1 MFGSAMQFGRAGHGV
16 DQFYDPLNGSRYA
29 HARRSRH
36 GSSQTKHQ
44 PKHVRDEDHI
54 VSDACS
60 RAVSSPVSAASG
72 RKACCCNLDRFL
84 ESTTPTVPLQYLPKT
99 FMKGWRDSEAKSMP
113 FFSLGDLWESF
124 NEWSAYGAGVP
135 IVLNGSDT
143 VIQYYVPFLS
153 AIRLYTHPSGPNID
167 TRRPGEE
174 SDASDDYRDTGSGGS
189 SSSDEAER
197 DSKYGRAIHWRNSN
211 AFDCNLDSNTRF
223 DRLTSRSHSKAA
235 QEGFSSD
242 DGEGSSCP
250 SFQYFERATPY
261 SREPLADKIGDLAKD
276 FPQLKTLRSID
287 LLPMS
292 WLSVAWYP
300 IYRIP
305 TGPTLRD
312 LAACFLTFHSLST
325 PLKDGGSIHVST
337 GGKSVPVTPISNSGG
352 SPKIA
357 LPVFGL
363 ASYKL
368 KGTVWSANGNC
379 EQHQPKFQS
388 ADEWLRLQQVKHPD
402 YDFFLS
408 HGSSYGG

>member
-16 DQFYDPLNGSRYA
+16 DQFCDPHNGSRYP

-54 VSDACS
+54 VPDACS
-60 RAVSSPVSAASG
+60 RAVSSPVSVGSG
-72 RKACCCNLDRFL
+72 RKTCCNLDRFL

-99 FMKGWRDSEAKSMP
+99 FMKGWRDSEAESMP

-143 VIQYYVPFLS
+143 VMQYYVPSLS
-153 AIRLYTHPSGPNID
+153 AIQLYTHPSGPNIC

-174 SDASDDYRDTGSGGS
+174 SDASDGDYRDTGSEGS

-197 DSKYGRAIHWRNSN
+197 DSKYGGAMHWRNSN
-211 AFDCNLDSNTRF
+211 AFDCNLDSKT
-223 DRLTSRSHSKAA
+223 T

-242 DGEGSSCP
+242 DGEGSSGP
-250 SFQYFERATPY
+250 SFQFFERATPY

-287 LLPMS
+287 LLPTS

-312 LAACFLTFHSLST
+312 LAACFLTFHPLST
-325 PLKDGGSIHVST
+325 PLKDSGSIHVST

-368 KGTVWSANGNC
+368 KGTVWSTTANC
-379 EQHQPKFQS
+379 ERQQATSLLQS
-388 ADEWLRLQQVKHPD
+388 ADQWLRLHQVKHPD

-408 HGSSYGG
+408 HGSSYRG

>member
-1 MFGSAMQFGRAGHGV
+1 MFGSARPFGRAGHGV
-16 DQFYDPLNGSRYA
+16 DRFSDSLNGSRYP
-29 HARRSRH
+29 HARGSRN
-36 GSSQTKHQ
+36 GSSQTKQHSKQ
-44 PKHVRDEDHI
+44 VMDEEHI
-54 VSDACS
+54 VSEVCS
-60 RAVSSPVSAASG
+60 RAVSSPVSASG
-72 RKACCCNLDRFL
+72 RKVRCNLDRFL
-84 ESTTPTVPLQYLPKT
+84 EYTTPTVPLQYLPKT
-99 FMKGWRDSEAKSMP
+99 FMKGWRVSDAESMP

-143 VIQYYVPFLS
+143 VMQYYVPSLS
-153 AIRLYTHPSGPNID
+153 AIQLDTHPSGPNIGS
-167 TRRPGEE
+167 RRPGEE
-174 SDASDDYRDTGSGGS
+174 SDVSDGDYRDTGSEG
-189 SSSDEAER
+189 SSSDEAE
-197 DSKYGRAIHWRNSN
+197 
-211 AFDCNLDSNTRF
+211 
-223 DRLTSRSHSKAA
+223 

-242 DGEGSSCP
+242 DGEGSSCL
-250 SFQYFERATPY
+250 SFQYFERAAPY
-261 SREPLADKIGDLAKD
+261 SREPLADKIENLAKN

-287 LLPMS
+287 LLQTS

-325 PLKDGGSIHVST
+325 PLKDGGSVDVST

-363 ASYKL
+363 ASYKS
-368 KGTVWSANGNC
+368 KGTVWSTTGNC
-379 EQHQPKFQS
+379 ERQQAISLLQT
-388 ADEWLRLQQVKHPD
+388 ADQWLRSHQVKHPD

-408 HGSSYGG
+408 HGSSY